1 MKNQQIIT
9 AFSILMLLTAN
20 ISAQSGGTFAITQS
34 VIATGGQQ
42 SSSGIFAVDGT
53 IGQSI
58 AGESSA
64 NGGFDVRGGFWQ
76 IPAFA
81 PTASM
86 VSIGGRVR
94 TAQGSGIRN
103 VIVTL
108 TEPNGA
114 IRTAQTGSFGYFRFD
129 GVAVGATYLIG
140 VSAKRY
146 AFAQPTIVRSV
157 QDEIADLDFV
167 ADDL

>member
-1 MKNQQIIT
+1 MKTQQIII
-9 AFSILMLLTAN
+9 AFSTWMFLTAN

-42 SSSGIFAVDGT
+42 SSSGIFSLEGTAGQAV
-53 IGQSI
+53 
-58 AGESSA
+58 AGENSA
-64 NGGFDVRGGFWQ
+64 NGIFGVRGGFWL
-76 IPAFA
+76 PGFV

-86 VSIGGRVR
+86 VSVGGRVR

-103 VIVTL
+103 VIVSL
-108 TEPNGA
+108 TDASGA

-129 GVAVGATYLIG
+129 GVAVGETYLIS
-140 VSAKRY
+140 VAAKRF
-146 AFAQPTIVRSV
+146 AFAQPTIIRSV
-157 QDEIADLDFV
+157 QEEIADLDFI